1 MKRLFAA
8 IKVNPNE
15 NLIRTYREMKN
26 SLQHEKINW
35 VQEQNIHITLKFF
48 GETTEDK
55 FDEICEILEDVAQ
68 GHRPF
73 DLQLKNIGIFGSSY
87 NPRVI
92 WFGLNESLQIKNL
105 ASDVLDSAAEIGFVR
120 DRQNFRPHVTVGRIK
135 FINDKRFFQQTI
147 DKLKT
152 EYLQEVP
159 VNTFYLFE
167 SKLRPQGPVY
177 EVVEEFKIGS
187 SI

>member
-48 GETTEDK
+48 GETAEDK
-55 FDEICEILEDVAQ
+55 IDEICETLEDAAQ
-68 GHRPF
+68 RHKPF
-73 DLQLKNIGIFGSSY
+73 ELQLKNIGIFGSSY

-92 WFGLNESLQIKNL
+92 WFGMSEGTQIENL
-105 ASDVLDSAAEIGFVR
+105 ANDVLDSVEEIGFER

-135 FINDKRFFQQTI
+135 LIKDKRYFQQSI
-147 DKLKT
+147 DKLKA
-152 EYLQEVP
+152 EYLQDVK
-159 VNTFYLFE
+159 VNSFYLFE
-167 SKLRPQGPVY
+167 SKLKPQGPIY
-177 EVVEEFKIGS
+177 EIVDEFKLG
-187 SI
+187 